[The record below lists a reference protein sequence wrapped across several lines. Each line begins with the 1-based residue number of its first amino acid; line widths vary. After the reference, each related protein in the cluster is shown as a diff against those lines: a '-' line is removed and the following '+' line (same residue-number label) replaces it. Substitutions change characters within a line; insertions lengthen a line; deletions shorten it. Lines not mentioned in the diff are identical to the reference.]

1 MSFWIL
7 TWGKIWKFRQ
17 KSRCITNLL
26 ESLVSK
32 NPETNMQSP
41 KQIFAKQKNWKIGIV
56 CPCRHKR
63 TLFWRFQTSCR
74 FRRIDDMLFFGLAT
88 KGAIYWCEGAMDGG
102 VGGQTAIGAAA
113 ISWHLS
119 FFFSQPQ
126 KLSISHFCYLGWF
139 LTPRFNHFV
148 ADSVYGFC
156 AILLGC
162 RFHHE
167 FGEWQPLVGGRCWRD
182 LCPELRVRI
191 LNFSTQRGRSWD
203 ERWGLFF
210 LNRYGVDSKKR
221 PSGES
226 DFLWCC
232 LEIKCA
238 WVDDEWC
245 HSMSGS

>member
-1 MSFWIL
+1 MDFPFSRKSLVVTLTLGRWKKIWHSQDMSFWIL

-119 FFFSQPQ
+119 FFF
-126 KLSISHFCYLGWF
+126 
-139 LTPRFNHFV
+139 
-148 ADSVYGFC
+148 
-156 AILLGC
+156 
-162 RFHHE
+162 
-167 FGEWQPLVGGRCWRD
+167 
-182 LCPELRVRI
+182 
-191 LNFSTQRGRSWD
+191 
-203 ERWGLFF
+203 
-210 LNRYGVDSKKR
+210 LNRKS
-221 PSGES
+221 
-226 DFLWCC
+226 
-232 LEIKCA
+232 
-238 WVDDEWC
+238 
-245 HSMSGS
+245 